1 MRLPIEPEQT
11 SFIEEAVAAW
21 GDTVYR
27 VALKRTGSPDEADD
41 VYQEVFEKLLEASQD
56 FASSEHLKAWLIR
69 VTINRCRDHQ
79 KAHSF
84 SRTDSLE
91 SHRAEAERKLATT
104 LEENASTDGFSE
116 EMNRALSKLPE
127 DQRTAVDLF
136 YQRDLSTSEI
146 ASATGATPGA
156 VRTQLYR
163 ARRTLRRLLTAGAVV
178 FAAVLV
184 GLLAV
189 NGAPSENEEAP
200 AHRAPAAVNFFALR
214 AWAAPDGAA
223 PTTITPSEP
232 LSVGWLHPQYWDP
245 NYNPEDPFEEGP
257 VNVTGIACTTFNFD
271 AQCVGSNL
279 ASITYKLTGSEA
291 WFSYEGA
298 DEALASYRD
307 SCKSITIDYANPEA
321 VQTSTDVII
330 EVIQPLSDNLKKR
343 YEDATQDDHYDA
355 YWSEVVPAGFVE
367 AARALEGSELILT
380 ATFTDGST
388 QTKTYRFALVPNFEH
403 QSQLLVQRIIE
414 EWGRH
419 EGRVVDHGSL
429 PSLVMLEQI
438 N

>member
-1 MRLPIEPEQT
+1 MKPSIEPGQT

-27 VALKRTGSPDEADD
+27 VALNRTGSPDEADD

-69 VTINRCRDHQ
+69 VTINRCHDHQ
-79 KAHSF
+79 KAHSY
-84 SRTDSLE
+84 SLTDSLE

-104 LEENASTDGFSE
+104 LEENTSAESFSE

-136 YQRDLSTSEI
+136 YQRNLSTTEI

-178 FAAVLV
+178 LAAALV

-189 NGAPSENEEAP
+189 NGAPFENEEAP

-214 AWAAPDGAA
+214 AWAAPDGAT

-232 LSVGWLHPQYWDP
+232 LGVGWLHPQYWDP
-245 NYNPEDPFEEGP
+245 NYNPENPFEEGP
-257 VNVTGIACTTFNFD
+257 VDVTGIACTTFNFD
-271 AQCVGSNL
+271 AQCIGSNL
-279 ASITYKLTGSEA
+279 TSITYELTGSEA

-307 SCKSITIDYANPEA
+307 PCKNITIDYTDLEA
-321 VQTSTDVII
+321 VQASTDVII
-330 EVIQPLSDNLKKR
+330 EVIQPLKDNLKKR
-343 YEDATQDDHYDA
+343 YEDATQDNHYDA
-355 YWSEVVPAGFVE
+355 YWSQVVPAGFVE
-367 AARALEGSELILT
+367 AARALEGSELVLT
-380 ATFTDGST
+380 ATFADGST
-388 QTKTYRFALVPNFEH
+388 QTKTYRFALVPDFER

-414 EWGRH
+414 EWDRH